1 MKKFRFAPIHL
12 AMAGLIS
19 FIILAICLRLFGD
32 SLAML
37 AALMLVLALLI
48 VLFIQQQR
56 VSELDEIEQIHYVN
70 HQAEGSLASLLDK
83 MPVGVIKISE
93 DNGDVEWFNPYAELI
108 FTTEDGDFD
117 ADMLKN
123 IMKAAYSDS
132 GHYATVGDKK
142 YSVYLDR
149 ASSVFYFFDAS
160 NEYEATVGLV
170 TTRPVIGIIS
180 VDNYDDLEDVVSDTD
195 ISQIN
200 SFVANFVAEFSEQ
213 FHMFY
218 RRVSMDRFYL
228 FTDYTVLEQ
237 LMENK
242 FSIIFGR
249 KLKIGSCL

>member
-108 FTTEDGDFD
+108 FTT
-117 ADMLKN
+117 
-123 IMKAAYSDS
+123 
-132 GHYATVGDKK
+132 
-142 YSVYLDR
+142 
-149 ASSVFYFFDAS
+149 
-160 NEYEATVGLV
+160 
-170 TTRPVIGIIS
+170 
-180 VDNYDDLEDVVSDTD
+180 
-195 ISQIN
+195 
-200 SFVANFVAEFSEQ
+200 
-213 FHMFY
+213 
-218 RRVSMDRFYL
+218 
-228 FTDYTVLEQ
+228 
-237 LMENK
+237 
-242 FSIIFGR
+242 
-249 KLKIGSCL
+249 